1 MGDGRGY
8 LVLGE
13 IIRERTKKKKS
24 WGRLQ
29 ASSGRE
35 REKKKNRV

>member
-13 IIRERTKKKKS
+13 IIRERAEKKKA
-24 WGRLQ
+24 GEDCRP
-29 ASSGRE
+29 AVGE
-35 REKKKNRV
+35 REKKHRV